1 MRRIFLE
8 SLLGLLV
15 CFMGG
20 IVAYEICVYQLNTDY
35 EYVLQDYEA
44 TAHQQLIENIA
55 KNQGLEAAQQ
65 AMNQF
70 VETTRNKLITYNPDR
85 KSVV

>member
-1 MRRIFLE
+1 MYRK
-8 SLLGLLV
+8 
-15 CFMGG
+15 
-20 IVAYEICVYQLNTDY
+20 
-35 EYVLQDYEA
+35 DYEA

-70 VETTRNKLITYNPDR
+70 VETTPQ
-85 KSVV
+85 

>member
-1 MRRIFLE
+1 MKE
-8 SLLGLLV
+8 SDYATYLFGVPIRLLV

-20 IVAYEICVYQLNTDY
+20 LVAYEICVYQLNTDY

-44 TAHQQLIENIA
+44 TAHQQLMENIA

-65 AMNQF
+65 GRTSLSKPLEINW
-70 VETTRNKLITYNPDR
+70 
-85 KSVV
+85 